1 MPPPNDT
8 SSTAAPPIVVIVGR
22 PNVGKS
28 TLFNRIAGE
37 RIAITADEPGTTRDR
52 LFASVDWDDRA
63 FVLVDTGGLEANP
76 AASIGRAI
84 RAQVHAAIDEADA
97 VIFLTDVTTGI
108 TPADADVA
116 EVLRKCGKP
125 VALGV
130 NKVDSGKR
138 ELQTPEFYRLGL
150 GEPLPV
156 SAHHNQ
162 GIGDLLDTVLDGLPE
177 ASAPPPVEGVGL
189 AIVGR
194 PNTGKSSLLNALI
207 GEERAIVSDIPGTT
221 RDAVDTVIEYRGQ
234 PITVIDTAGVR
245 KRGRVSRGVERFSVI
260 RALRAVERADVAV
273 LLLDVSE
280 LEAVQDAH
288 IAGFA
293 LDAFKG
299 VVLAVNKWDLARDLE
314 IDQDEAEGIVRRRFK
329 FANYLPLVFIS
340 AMRGEGLA
348 KLLRAVLEVHEQR
361 QMRVGTA
368 DLNKI
373 VDRAA
378 GEHLPRL
385 VGRKRLHIL
394 YATQSGVSPPT
405 FVFFVNDAKLV
416 HFSYH
421 RYLEN
426 RIREVFGFTGTP
438 LKFVFRARAESDVR

>member
-1 MPPPNDT
+1 MASLNDT

-52 LFASVDWDDRA
+52 LFASVNWDDRA

-108 TPADADVA
+108 TPADDDVA

-138 ELQTPEFYRLGL
+138 EFQTPEFYRLGL

-177 ASAPPPVEGVGL
+177 ASSPPPVEGVGL

-245 KRGRVSRGVERFSVI
+245 KRGRVGRGVERFSVI

-299 VVLAVNKWDLARDLE
+299 VVLAVNKWDLARELE
-314 IDQDEAEGIVRRRFK
+314 LDQDEAEGIVRRRFK

-340 AMRGEGLA
+340 AMKEEGLA

-426 RIREVFGFTGTP
+426 RIREVFGFRGTP

>member
-1 MPPPNDT
+1 M
-8 SSTAAPPIVVIVGR
+8 
-22 PNVGKS
+22 
-28 TLFNRIAGE
+28 
-37 RIAITADEPGTTRDR
+37 
-52 LFASVDWDDRA
+52 
-63 FVLVDTGGLEANP
+63 
-76 AASIGRAI
+76 
-84 RAQVHAAIDEADA
+84 
-97 VIFLTDVTTGI
+97 
-108 TPADADVA
+108 
-116 EVLRKCGKP
+116 
-125 VALGV
+125 

-177 ASAPPPVEGVGL
+177 ASSPPPVEGVGL

>member
-1 MPPPNDT
+1 MPSSNDT

-108 TPADADVA
+108 TPADDDVA

-138 ELQTPEFYRLGL
+138 EFQTPEFYRLGL

-177 ASAPPPVEGVGL
+177 ATSPPPLEGVGL

-245 KRGRVSRGVERFSVI
+245 KRGRVGRGVERFSVI

-340 AMRGEGLA
+340 AMRAEGLA

-361 QMRVGTA
+361 RMRVGTA

>member
-108 TPADADVA
+108 TPADDDVA

-138 ELQTPEFYRLGL
+138 EFQTPEFYRLGL

-177 ASAPPPVEGVGL
+177 ASSPPPVEGVGL

-245 KRGRVSRGVERFSVI
+245 KRGRVGRGVERFSVI

-280 LEAVQDAH
+280 MEAVQDAH

-340 AMRGEGLA
+340 AMREEGLA

-361 QMRVGTA
+361 RMRVGTA

>member
-1 MPPPNDT
+1 MASSTDT
-8 SSTAAPPIVVIVGR
+8 SSTATPPIVVIVGR

-63 FVLVDTGGLEANP
+63 FVLVDTGGLEVNP

-108 TPADADVA
+108 TPADEDVA

-177 ASAPPPVEGVGL
+177 AERPPPVEGAGL
-189 AIVGR
+189 AIIGR

-207 GEERAIVSDIPGTT
+207 GEERAIVSEVPGTT
-221 RDAVDTVIEYRGQ
+221 RDTIDTVIEYRGQ

-245 KRGRVSRGVERFSVI
+245 KRGRVAPGVERFSVI
-260 RALRAVERADVAV
+260 RALRAVERADVTV
-273 LLLDVSE
+273 LLLDASE
-280 LEAVQDAH
+280 LDAVQDAH

-293 LDAFKG
+293 LDAHKG

-314 IDQDEAEGIVRRRFK
+314 LDQDEAEGIVRRRFK

-340 AMRGEGLA
+340 AMKGEGLA

-361 QMRVGTA
+361 RMRVGTA

>member
-1 MPPPNDT
+1 MPPP
-8 SSTAAPPIVVIVGR
+8 IVAIVGR

-28 TLFNRIAGE
+28 TLFNRISGA

-52 LFASVDWDDRA
+52 LFSSVEWGDRH
-63 FVLVDTGGLEANP
+63 FVIIDTGGLESHP
-76 AASIGRAI
+76 EASIGKAI

-108 TPADADVA
+108 TPADAEVA
-116 EVLRKCGKP
+116 DVLRKSGKI
-125 VALGV
+125 VVLGV

-138 ELQTPEFYRLGL
+138 ELQVPEFYSLGL

-162 GIGDLLDTVLDGLPE
+162 GVGSLLDEVLESLPAAE
-177 ASAPPPVEGVGL
+177 SEPQVEGTGL

-194 PNTGKSSLLNALI
+194 PNTGKSSLLNALM
-207 GEERAIVSDIPGTT
+207 GQERAIVSDVPGTT
-221 RDAVDTVIEYRGQ
+221 RDTIDTVMDYKGRRL
-234 PITVIDTAGVR
+234 TVIDTAGMR
-245 KRGRVSRGVERFSVI
+245 RRGRVSQGVERFSVI

-273 LLLDVSE
+273 VLVDAAELDA
-280 LEAVQDAH
+280 LQDAH

-293 LDAFKG
+293 LDAYKG
-299 VVLAVNKWDLARDLE
+299 VVIAVNKWDLARDLE
-314 IDQDEAEGIVRRRFK
+314 LDQKDAEQIVRRRFR
-329 FANYLPLVFIS
+329 FATYLPIVFIS
-340 AMRGEGLA
+340 ALKEEGLA
-348 KLLRAVLEVHEQR
+348 KLLRAVLEVYEQR
-361 QMRVGTA
+361 QIRVGTA
-368 DLNKI
+368 ALNKI

-394 YATQSGVSPPT
+394 YATQSEVNPPT
-405 FVFFVNDAKLV
+405 FVFFVNDPKLV

-426 RIREVFGFTGTP
+426 RIRDVFGFAGTP
-438 LKFVFRARAESDVR
+438 LKFVFRSRSESDGR

>member
-1 MPPPNDT
+1 MPPP
-8 SSTAAPPIVVIVGR
+8 IVAIVGR

-28 TLFNRIAGE
+28 TLFNRIAGQ

-52 LFASVDWDDRA
+52 LFSAVEWEDRA
-63 FVLVDTGGLEANP
+63 LLLVDTGGLEANP
-76 AASIGRAI
+76 DASIGKAI
-84 RAQVHAAIDEADA
+84 RSQVHAAINEADA
-97 VIFLTDVTTGI
+97 VIFVTDVTTGI
-108 TPADADVA
+108 TPADEDVA
-116 EVLRKCGKP
+116 DVLRKCGKP
-125 VALGV
+125 IVLGV

-138 ELQTPEFYRLGL
+138 ELQIPEFYRLGL
-150 GEPLPV
+150 GEPLQL

-162 GIGDLLDTVLDGLPE
+162 GIATLLDELLEVLPKAEPE
-177 ASAPPPVEGVGL
+177 PPVEGVGL

-194 PNTGKSSLLNALI
+194 PNTGKSSLLNALL
-207 GEERAIVSDIPGTT
+207 GEERAIVSDVPGTT
-221 RDAVDTVIEYRGQ
+221 RDSIDTVIDYKGQ
-234 PITVIDTAGVR
+234 RLTVIDTAGVR
-245 KRGRVSRGVERFSVI
+245 KRGRVSRGVEHFSVL

-273 LLLDVSE
+273 VLLDASE
-280 LEAVQDAH
+280 LDAAQDAH

-293 LDAFKG
+293 LDAYKG
-299 VVLAVNKWDLARDLE
+299 VVVAVNKWDLARELE
-314 IDQDEAEGIVRRRFK
+314 LEQDDAEQIVKRRFK
-329 FANYLPLVFIS
+329 FAAYLPVVFLS
-340 AMRGEGLA
+340 ALKGEGLA
-348 KLLRAVLEVHEQR
+348 KLLKSVLEVYQQR
-361 QMRVGTA
+361 QIRVGTA

-394 YATQSGVSPPT
+394 YATQSEVNPPT
-405 FVFFVNDAKLV
+405 FVFFVNDPKLV

-438 LKFVFRARAESDVR
+438 LKFIFRARSESNGR